1 MREGEAILPFRA
13 QVPCRTSNPACSYKT
28 KHYPVDSFG
37 RCMSW
42 AEEDVRLVPVEWLK
56 AHEEIKPKN
65 MEKLLEM
72 TLRWDGFTKPLIADK
87 ATGTILDGH
96 HRYAVAKRLELA
108 RIPVVCIDYLEDDSV
123 ELELWPASDLES
135 ITKQEVI
142 DMALSSNLYPPKT
155 TRHRISDHL
164 PPIHVSLERL
174 SLLTPSQPDANES

>member
-1 MREGEAILPFRA
+1 
-13 QVPCRTSNPACSYKT
+13 
-28 KHYPVDSFG
+28 
-37 RCMSW
+37 
-42 AEEDVRLVPVEWLK
+42 
-56 AHEEIKPKN
+56 

-174 SLLTPSQPDANES
+174 SLLTPSQLTRTNRRFPNDSTARCHGWVVWLQGNIKHCIMHNGISCKHDSGC